1 MGVYC
6 EKAGCP
12 KAEMTIIITGIN
24 LKQVEVNFMFDWIL
38 SVKVILKIS
47 NKMYSIYSIIDF
59 PLLGW

>member
-1 MGVYC
+1 
-6 EKAGCP
+6 
-12 KAEMTIIITGIN
+12 
-24 LKQVEVNFMFDWIL
+24 MFDWIL